1 MKKKW
6 KFGFLSSIFS
16 LALAPIAISASPSPS
31 IQVNEKEDSVAPFL
45 NDLDS
50 RDKILVLELKYEIP
64 NFENFNQYSLFVKEK
79 NNFYLK
85 EIQKL
90 NLSGISLEI
99 NPIFP
104 EIWVNFSSEKEY
116 QNIDFYYQKLKN
128 LFFIKNTKVPY
139 KNLLKKNWIPDYL
152 FDTHIEWVKKYRT
165 DNNYFSEQLKMV
177 KDLEFPYFEE
187 NVYKMHK
194 MEMEVDD
201 FGFEFPYYRQ
211 KPKPKT
217 IETKPADFKEKPNFK
232 IGVLEVNN
240 VFYRKDFSSDKT
252 DEFKITTTNYF
263 KPSEDSYFNKYIKT
277 RNWFSD
283 NEEKRQQFD
292 FSENKNI
299 THSANV
305 TSIIKNTLS
314 TYSNVELVYANFGGF
329 VEDENSYFIRTLRG
343 DNNITNKE
351 WSFSG
356 SSYKEWFKSME
367 YLLNNDV
374 KIINH
379 SYSSNRNSF
388 DFYSGQEEFLDYIAY
403 NFGVVNVFSSNN
415 NASYESTIATGEFFD
430 NNYKNSANSLFIG
443 SINKNSVWSSFSGYK
458 NNYKLPHQLAPIV
471 LAPGENYNFSF
482 LKNNSQKNGSGT
494 SYSAPLVASL
504 LGKLFSENS
513 KLFND
518 KNISK
523 LFSLI
528 ALSADKLNNLGFDKE
543 GFGLF
548 NFAKMYELSD
558 KVIDLKNLERISN
571 KNVTDK
577 IFVGNDKKIRFS
589 LAFLK
594 TVGVNKNKFEYVYDW
609 RKNYENEYLQYVN
622 EFKIPR
628 IYIEKLVNGKWIK
641 IKDVNF
647 AVSEYV
653 KLDDISINENGYI
666 RFVFENM
673 DSQAKG
679 SLVYESVD
687 KGV

>member
-6 KFGFLSSIFS
+6 KFGFLSCIFN
-16 LALAPIAISASPSPS
+16 LALAPVAISTSPSPS
-31 IQVNEKEDSVAPFL
+31 IQASEKEDSVAPFL
-45 NDLDS
+45 NDLNGNN
-50 RDKILVLELKYEIP
+50 KILVLELKYQIP
-64 NFENFNQYSLFVKEK
+64 NFKNFDQYSLFVKEK

-104 EIWVNFSSEKEY
+104 EIWANFDSESEY
-116 QNIDFYYQKLKN
+116 KNSNFYIQKLQN
-128 LFFIKNTKVPY
+128 LFFIKNMKLPY
-139 KNLLKKNWIPDYL
+139 KNLLKNDWFPPYL

-165 DNNYFSEQLKMV
+165 DKNYFSEQLKMV
-177 KDLEFPYFEE
+177 KNIEFPYFEKK
-187 NVYKMHK
+187 VYKMHK
-194 MEMEVDD
+194 MEDD
-201 FGFEFPYYRQ
+201 GYGIDFPSYLRNSR
-211 KPKPKT
+211 PKT

-240 VFYRKDFSSDKT
+240 VFYKKDFASNKN
-252 DEFKITTTNYF
+252 DEFKIIKTNYF
-263 KPSEDSYFNKYIKT
+263 KPSEDSYFNKNIKT
-277 RNWFSD
+277 RNWFID
-283 NEEKRQQFD
+283 DEERKQQFD
-292 FSENKNI
+292 FSENKND
-299 THSANV
+299 THSENV
-305 TSIIKNTLS
+305 TSIIQNTLS
-314 TYSNVELVYANFGGF
+314 NYNNVKLVYANFGDF
-329 VEDENSYFIRTLRG
+329 LEDDNSHSIRKSNG
-343 DNNITNKE
+343 DNKITNKE
-351 WSFSG
+351 WSFTG
-356 SSYKEWFKSME
+356 TAYKEWFKSME

-379 SYSSNRNSF
+379 SYSSRHNSF

-403 NFGVVNVFSSNN
+403 NFGVVNVFASNN
-415 NASYESTIATGEFFD
+415 NAKKERVIAPGNFFD

-443 SINKNSVWSSFSGYK
+443 SINKNSAWSNFSGFK
-458 NNYKLPHQLAPIV
+458 NNYKLPHQLVPLV

-482 LKNNSQKNGSGT
+482 LKNNFETNARGT

-513 KLFND
+513 KLLND

-528 ALSADKLNNLGFDKE
+528 ALSAYKLNKSGFDKE

-548 NFAKMYELSD
+548 NFAKMYGLSD

-577 IFVGNDKKIRFS
+577 IFVENDKKIRFS

-594 TVGVNKNKFEYVYDW
+594 TVGVNKNKFEYVHDW
-609 RKNYENEYLQYVN
+609 RKNYENEYLQYIT
-622 EFKIPR
+622 EFKIPK

-641 IKDVNF
+641 IKDINF
-647 AVSEYV
+647 EVSEYV
-653 KLDDISINENGYI
+653 KLDDVSIDGNGYI

-673 DSQAKG
+673 DSQVKG
-679 SLVYESVD
+679 SLVYESVE
-687 KGV
+687 KRV